1 MVRWLFY
8 ALESWPFV
16 KTKSVSGEYV
26 EKVGL
31 IIIFLKGLTGQ
42 WWRHSK
48 YSRCMHALLLG
59 KLTCRDEPSTW
70 LVGEGAGGF
79 QWWRSSSHGPG
90 WCPHTSAPQSEAA
103 CPEKAQKVQV
113 LSTTSISDHVYK
125 WWIVC
130 RLLMLHIHEGN
141 TYQIFLTATRLQLLS
156 QLICSLFPQ
165 LTY

>member
-1 MVRWLFY
+1 MVRWLFC

-31 IIIFLKGLTGQ
+31 IIILLKVWQENGEGTLK
-42 WWRHSK
+42 S
-48 YSRCMHALLLG
+48 SCMHALLLG

-103 CPEKAQKVQV
+103 CPEKAQQVQV

-130 RLLMLHIHEGN
+130 WVLMLHIHEGN